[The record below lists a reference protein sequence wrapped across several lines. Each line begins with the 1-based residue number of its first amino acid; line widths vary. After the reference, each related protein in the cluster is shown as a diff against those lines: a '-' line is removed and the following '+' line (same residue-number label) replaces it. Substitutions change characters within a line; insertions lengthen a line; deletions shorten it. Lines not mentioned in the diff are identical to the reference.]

1 MGPFKYL
8 QDGYDSYKRNLIF
21 LIIFLQGNTRC
32 YGTEI
37 TWDEAY
43 KKCRSHGRE
52 MGDNADN
59 CPPRHDGYWVGFRR
73 VIQYT
78 ESNQTHCKINHQYPS
93 LFNTAKMT

>member
-43 KKCRSHGRE
+43 KKCKSHGQE

-78 ESNQTHCKINHQYPS
+78 ESNQTHCKINHQY
-93 LFNTAKMT
+93 LYNLTGKI